1 MPRGAVLSSSYVQGS
16 FLFCRLDSGSSLA
29 ASLLIPKQLGLHI
42 EANGKWRCS
51 RLEMDDGIPTYLLIG
66 IFLPGPPINRENN
79 PTSPPSPLPRNM
91 CLSTVFKPRI
101 RLKHTCHI
109 LFCSFCW
116 NCCNIFLRYIHT
128 QLLLFIT
135 GFWNNRLVI
144 KRLFKTWKAQNP
156 SIAGLMDW
164 SLYIAFLHSQS
175 TLYNMTH

>member
-66 IFLPGPPINRENN
+66 IFLPGPPVNRENN

-101 RLKHTCHI
+101 RLKPTCHI
-109 LFCSFCW
+109 LFCFFCC

-135 GFWNNRLVI
+135 GFWNNWLVI